1 MVRGNWQR
9 RVEKTEARRQE
20 TKQRKQRTEDK
31 KAFKGWVRTFLNQLD
46 VHQEVIRK
54 RKCTIHIWTDALP
67 SSGPPLL
74 DLLEEQYHGKGSK
87 KGAATK
93 RQEGVRNRSASI
105 ESEGSA
111 KHGKKGSPSKRGG
124 GRNRSASIESEGST
138 TGGES
143 RGKPTSNTPSKRKVH
158 PRSKEALEFM
168 DKKTAATVNESLPML
183 CRQHFLYGKCDN
195 RSGKK
200 GICPHV
206 HYDSSKYKSLSSVL
220 TPKGKSRSGA
230 GNNNSSKEV
239 IQKVEAALVMA
250 NDPTISN
257 SSGSTPDIASLSE
270 TNSGS
275 TMDMLYYSAMVT
287 QLSVDDTTSNLSED
301 IAAEFARTETPLATM
316 VYVAIDDVLVFDRNQ
331 EGMLADAIDAY
342 MSDIINSFR
351 KSSISGEHDGQ
362 DTSGTLGEKANY
374 ANLPGAV
381 LEHML
386 TFLPDAAVAYCSQV
400 CRSWNHEIG
409 QHSPNLWT
417 YLLQRNGWPSIQ
429 DTVIAD
435 HRLQDSNQGEGH
447 QQLRRLFVD
456 HHVAMRDVNALASAI
471 PPILSQAAHAGIKE
485 KEVTFQAFNA
495 RKHSP
500 NESDFCVGVEEW
512 SANHVLAGY
521 SNECTL
527 RLFQAVPFRG
537 NHKRC
542 KELVCQSVDPYRST
556 KKRSCTLRAIALDED
571 MIGSLCNVSSTKLDS
586 DIKESILV
594 VVRRDDF
601 LMGESSAVAAKGGGN
616 GIYSTTEELQVIDI
630 GEAVLNFILS
640 CDTVD
645 HRLLPLFDFL
655 NEGGEV
661 GDVKICTSRDQFAA
675 CGYGRFMVETS
686 ISIPNDQGDLD
697 DDFSHGSRGFIQL
710 DRKLV
715 LFSASAGAIVWM
727 GDSCP
732 SSDTL
737 PGPYIPVIVS
747 SLRRPRLEGGSRN
760 SCSLAVASWRSKT
773 IQVFDIDSSG
783 IVGVPTTLSD
793 LENARTSFASAN
805 PDYFDEENSYHSLIM
820 TPTVLITYDSI
831 FHPIEEDGDMDD
843 IKSMVFF
850 FHRYPDLHCS
860 AVSTLALSGKI
871 QIFETMSL
879 RDSYLVLFCTEY
891 APDSS
896 DTDSNAEN
904 EDAEVA
910 ADAQDGE
917 TAVLRIGRELLIVVH
932 IASCRE
938 IGRVP
943 LSTFG
948 YDHDALCPRFIATPS
963 GGTIAL
969 ALGGEGI
976 AMTGEDVRGLQAE
989 ESDATDQNNNING
1002 KAGKKK
1008 KPARSK
1014 KGGSKKDGFARGMSL
1029 RG

>member
-54 RKCTIHIWTDALP
+54 RKCTIYIWTDALP

-74 DLLEEQYHGKGSK
+74 DLLEEQHHGKGAK

-111 KHGKKGSPSKRGG
+111 KQVRKGSPSKRGG

-158 PRSKEALEFM
+158 PRSKEAFEFM
-168 DKKTAATVNESLPML
+168 DKKSVAVENESLPML
-183 CRQHFLYGKCDN
+183 CRQHFLYGKCEN

-220 TPKGKSRSGA
+220 TPKGMKSKTGL

-257 SSGSTPDIASLSE
+257 NSGSTPDIASFSE

-331 EGMLADAIDAY
+331 EGMLADAMDAY
-342 MSDIINSFR
+342 MSDIISSFR

-435 HRLQDSNQGEGH
+435 HRLQDSSQDEGH
-447 QQLRRLFVD
+447 QLLRRLFVD

-471 PPILSQAAHAGIKE
+471 PPILSQAAHAGIEE

-500 NESDFCVGVEEW
+500 NRFDDCVGVEEW

-521 SNECTL
+521 SKECTL
-527 RLFQAVPFRG
+527 RLYQAVPFRG

-542 KELVCQSVDPYRST
+542 KELVCQSVDPYRAT
-556 KKRSCTLRAIALDED
+556 KKRSCTLGAIAVDED
-571 MIGSLCNVSSTKLDS
+571 MIGCLCNVTSTQLDS
-586 DIKESILV
+586 DIGAPILV

-601 LMGESSAVAAKGGGN
+601 LMVESSAVAAKGGGN
-616 GIYSTTEELQVIDI
+616 GIYSMTDELQVIDI
-630 GEAVLNFILS
+630 GEAVLNYILS

-661 GDVKICTSRDQFAA
+661 GDVFCRTMRSSCTPEDQLAA
-675 CGYGRFMVETS
+675 CGYGRFMVE
-686 ISIPNDQGDLD
+686 ISICLPSDEDDLD
-697 DDFSHGSRGFIQL
+697 YDFSYGSRVFTQL

-715 LFSASAGAIVWM
+715 LLSASAGAIVWM

-732 SSDTL
+732 SSGTL
-737 PGPYIPVIVS
+737 PDPYSLVIVS
-747 SLRRPRLEGGSRN
+747 SLRRPRLQGGSRN
-760 SCSLAVASWRSKT
+760 SCSLAVGAVGSNT
-773 IQVFDIDSSG
+773 ILTLAIDSSG
-783 IVGVPTTLSD
+783 RVDVPTTVPDS
-793 LENARTSFASAN
+793 ENARSSFASAYA
-805 PDYFDEENSYHSLIM
+805 DYTMHPSETLIM
-820 TPTVLITYDSI
+820 TPTVLVTHNAVSHSLENDEI
-831 FHPIEEDGDMDD
+831 DD
-843 IKSMVFF
+843 IKSMIFF
-850 FHRYPDLHCS
+850 FHRYPDLQCS
-860 AVSTLALSGKI
+860 AVSTLTLSGALEI
-871 QIFETMSL
+871 NDMVSL
-879 RDSYLVLFCTEY
+879 RDSYLVLICTEFI
-891 APDSS
+891 PESS
-896 DTDSNAEN
+896 DTDSDEEN
-904 EDAEVA
+904 EDAEG
-910 ADAQDGE
+910 GE
-917 TAVLRIGRELLIVVH
+917 PAELTYQREWLIVVH

-938 IGRVP
+938 IGRVSLP
-943 LSTFG
+943 ASTEYNYF
-948 YDHDALCPRFIATPS
+948 PRFIATPS
-963 GGTIAL
+963 GGTIAM
-969 ALGGEGI
+969 ALGGFGI
-976 AMTGEDVRGLQAE
+976 AMTGEDVRGLKAAE
-989 ESDATDQNNNING
+989 GDATYPNNTNNNS